1 MLNSDKNKDF
11 TQIGVVLMEAST
23 GKIKAM
29 VQKDDSKPNVN
40 LGVATNNGFLL
51 VLFLKS

>member
-1 MLNSDKNKDF
+1 MKKNFNKYD
-11 TQIGVVLMEAST
+11 QIGVVLMEANT

-40 LGVATNNGFLL
+40 IGASTQNGF
-51 VLFLKS
+51 FCWIHIKDYS